1 MHSILQDWPDA
12 KCRGILQSIT
22 LAMKQNAHW
31 LSTGI
36 DIIMSATFR
45 WSERTAGQWR
55 ALAESVGL
63 TVAGTWEYEREAGGL
78 IEMDLS

>member
-12 KCRGILQSIT
+12 KCRGILQSII

-36 DIIMSATFR
+36 DIFMSAIFSG
-45 WSERTAGQWR
+45 SERTAGQWR

-63 TVAGTWEYEREAGGL
+63 TVARIWEYEREAG
-78 IEMDLS
+78 I